1 MCSKSLNWKSVN
13 AAVELIGKEFE
24 TNNYG
29 KCVVTDYKDKNNVTV
44 MFFEPKCYVKC
55 LTSNLRKGNVRNPMF
70 PSFYSKGYL
79 GVGKYDSRNNSAFK
93 IWMGILIRLN
103 DNVSRIKQPTYNDVD
118 MCEEWLDFQNFASWC
133 HNQDGFSMKDGKG
146 KGYQLDKD
154 ILVKGNKLYS
164 PETCCFVPQEV
175 NKLLT
180 NRRNDRGMHP
190 IGVTYEKDRC
200 RFTAQI
206 LCYGKHKR
214 LGSFGS
220 AVEAFQAYK
229 EAKESYIKEVAE
241 KWKGKISDQAYESLI
256 KWEISIDD

>member
-13 AAVELIGKEFE
+13 AAVELVGKEFE

-70 PSFYSKGYL
+70 PSFYGKGYL
-79 GVGKYDSRNNSAFK
+79 GVGKYDSRNNSAFR

-103 DNVSRIKQPTYNDVD
+103 DKSCRVKQPAYNDVE
-118 MCEEWLDFQNFASWC
+118 MCDEWLDFQNFAEWC
-133 HNQDGFSMKDGKG
+133 HNQKDFLARDDKG
-146 KGYQLDKD
+146 KVYQLDKD
-154 ILVKGNKLYS
+154 ILFKGNKIYS
-164 PETCCFVPQEV
+164 PETCRFVPQEI

-180 NRRNDRGMHP
+180 NRRNDRGLYP

-200 RFTAQI
+200 RSLHRCFVM
-206 LCYGKHKR
+206 
-214 LGSFGS
+214 GST
-220 AVEAFQAYK
+220 
-229 EAKESYIKEVAE
+229 
-241 KWKGKISDQAYESLI
+241 KG
-256 KWEISIDD
+256 